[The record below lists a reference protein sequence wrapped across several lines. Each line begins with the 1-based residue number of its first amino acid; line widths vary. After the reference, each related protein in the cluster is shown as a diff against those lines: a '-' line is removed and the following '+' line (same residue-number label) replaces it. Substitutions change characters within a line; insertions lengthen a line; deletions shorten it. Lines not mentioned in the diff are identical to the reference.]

1 MIKKYLCK
9 NDDLRYYFF
18 LDNFA
23 FLFFGFTVFFLGSF
37 WVSGLSIHLIL
48 SFLNFAISVLFG
60 ILTDLQFKKVYKLK
74 KKRSVKKSGKL

>member
-18 LDNFA
+18 LDWFA
-23 FLFFGFTVFFLGSF
+23 F
-37 WVSGLSIHLIL
+37 
-48 SFLNFAISVLFG
+48 AVLFG

-74 KKRSVKKSGKL
+74 KKRSVKKSGKLQSKM